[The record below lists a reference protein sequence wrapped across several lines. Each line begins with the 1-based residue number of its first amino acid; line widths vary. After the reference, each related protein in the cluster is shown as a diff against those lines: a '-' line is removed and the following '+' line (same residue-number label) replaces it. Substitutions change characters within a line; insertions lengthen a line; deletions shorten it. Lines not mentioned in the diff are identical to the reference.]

1 MSQYS
6 CSICDYISDR
16 KENIKTHINK
26 KKKCGEGTAEIIE
39 IKIEITCE
47 FCNKTYSCKKALTRH
62 QKASCK
68 VKKANLEAELAK
80 KEEENKL
87 LREELHEANKKL
99 DEKHTTINNT
109 TNNNI
114 NIIIQLRPYNDPRL
128 PDDMDDIYEDAWSK
142 KKSIPT
148 FIERLH
154 LSDEFPENHN
164 MCITN
169 LKTKLAKV
177 FTEQGWTTRD
187 EDKLL
192 DEIITQSNRLL
203 DKWVRAKK
211 NRKEYENDFIEYLE
225 EVGKKRFNEDTKQ
238 ELRLMLH
245 DAHKNGTVNIKSR
258 TKPWI
263 PIQDD

>member
-1 MSQYS
+1 MEFECSLCQYKS
-6 CSICDYISDR
+6 GK
-16 KENIKTHINK
+16 KENVKRHISNK
-26 KKKCGEGTAEIIE
+26 CYDAEILEIE
-39 IKIEITCE
+39 VDISCDFCHKEFATIT
-47 FCNKTYSCKKALTRH
+47 SLTRH
-62 QKASCK
+62 FKTCK
-68 VKKANLEAELAK
+68 VKKNSLEAELIK
-80 KEEENKL
+80 KDEENKL
-87 LREELHEANKKL
+87 LKDKIKELEAKP
-99 DEKHTTINNT
+99 TTINNNT

-154 LSDEFPENHN
+154 LNDELPENHN

-177 FTEQGWTTRD
+177 FTEQGWTTKD

-203 DKWVRAKK
+203 DKWVKAKK

-225 EVGKKRFNEDTKQ
+225 EVGKKRFNEDTKK

-258 TKPWI
+258 TKPWV
-263 PIQDD
+263 PVEDESSL

>member
-1 MSQYS
+1 MTEFKCSS
-6 CSICDYISDR
+6 CEYTSEFKNHVQRHIG
-16 KENIKTHINK
+16 NKT
-26 KKKCGEGTAEIIE
+26 KCGKGQAEILE
-39 IKIEITCE
+39 IPVDINCE
-47 FCNKTYSCKKALTRH
+47 FCFKEFNTRPSLKRHLKTCKIR
-62 QKASCK
+62 
-68 VKKANLEAELAK
+68 KANV
-80 KEEENKL
+80 EEELRSAQAKIKDLETKL
-87 LREELHEANKKL
+87 AQKPI
-99 DEKHTTINNT
+99 TVINDNST

-154 LSDEFPENHN
+154 LNDELPENHN

-177 FTEQGWTTRD
+177 FTEQGWTTKD

-225 EVGKKRFNEDTKQ
+225 EVGKKRFNEDTKK

-263 PIQDD
+263 PVEDESILDE